1 LGIPLGLPLPGS
13 KRPEKQS
20 SSGIGS
26 LIDGRVKECVAQGG
40 IEDAVGLR
48 NHKVAPYTL
57 DFDLS

>member
-1 LGIPLGLPLPGS
+1 
-13 KRPEKQS
+13 
-20 SSGIGS
+20 